1 MKLLSSRAYDIVILD
16 IMLPEQDGFDVLRKI
31 RNNISN
37 NVPVVMLSAKGDQ
50 TDKVVG
56 LEIGADDYVCKPFY
70 ERELLARLKAVLRR
84 SDDSKTRPD
93 SNVVTLADLEL
104 CRESLSVKIAGT
116 DVSLTNVEFSLLDR
130 LISCAGKKISPQQLS
145 MDVLGRGY
153 TSIDRSLS
161 VHISR
166 LRHKLGPYPN
176 GKERIRTLRNAGYM
190 YIYPQNDLTGET
202 L

>member
-1 MKLLSSRAYDIVILD
+1 
-16 IMLPEQDGFDVLRKI
+16 MLPEQDGFDVLRKI